1 MLGKGKRKRWGFRF
15 LKSFMIFELVLCEQC
30 DHVVVHVELGFI
42 IIRNYCKKK
51 KKKSVSYLIFV

>member
-51 KKKSVSYLIFV
+51 KKNQ